1 MHLLEKK
8 AENLWTIHPFQEPG
22 KNNSKLNPKT
32 KAESK

>member
-1 MHLLEKK
+1 MHLLEK
-8 AENLWTIHPFQEPG
+8 AENLNYIHPFEEPG